1 MRRLVMVCII
11 SLEGLTAAGDAFAAD
26 NTDNSCPITLD
37 FTKRALASDQAVNL
51 CQEYLG
57 KVVVVVN
64 TASKCG
70 YTPQYDG
77 LEALY
82 RKYKDKGLVVL
93 GFPSNDFGGQEPG
106 NEKQIQSF
114 CRLTYGVEFPMFE
127 KTHAAKANAD
137 PLYRT
142 LGDMAGEYPQWN
154 FHKYVLDRQG
164 RLIASYNSRIEPQS
178 KTLIETIERLL

>member
-1 MRRLVMVCII
+1 
-11 SLEGLTAAGDAFAAD
+11 
-26 NTDNSCPITLD
+26 
-37 FTKRALASDQAVNL
+37 
-51 CQEYLG
+51 
-57 KVVVVVN
+57 
-64 TASKCG
+64 
-70 YTPQYDG
+70 
-77 LEALY
+77 
-82 RKYKDKGLVVL
+82 
-93 GFPSNDFGGQEPG
+93 
-106 NEKQIQSF
+106 
-114 CRLTYGVEFPMFE
+114 MFE

>member
-1 MRRLVMVCII
+1 LTVVQT
-11 SLEGLTAAGDAFAAD
+11 GLAAD
-26 NTDNSCPITLD
+26 DGAMRCPITLD
-37 FTKRALASDQAVNL
+37 FTKRTLASDQDVNL
-51 CQEYLG
+51 CKEYLG
-57 KVVVVVN
+57 KVVLVVN

-70 YTPQYDG
+70 YTPQYEG

-106 NEKQIQSF
+106 SEKQIQDF

-127 KTHAAKANAD
+127 KTRAAKANAD
-137 PLYRT
+137 PIYRT

-164 RLIASYNSRIEPQS
+164 RLIASYNSRIKPQS
-178 KTLIETIERLL
+178 KTVIETIERLL